1 MPQWLKNPVHLF
13 SDMKIPASKLRRTNT
28 SFSWTSVCLYIMLIR
43 AFSWNAN
50 DTGSKNSK
58 SKSRK
63 MTLIWRLLQ
72 IINTCS
78 KLRVKTLWY
87 SLTCFTPLQ
96 PLISLTDK
104 NILRLLRKMF
114 FEYKQSR
121 NLSAWKYNYSS
132 VGFRIIFHEIFK
144 YIQLL
149 KLPFKRTSRDGLNKK
164 SKLDIPLELDTLHIP
179 SSLKK

>member
-43 AFSWNAN
+43 AFSWKAN

-87 SLTCFTPLQ
+87 SLTRFTPSQ

-121 NLSAWKYNYSS
+121 NLSAWKYKLL
-132 VGFRIIFHEIFK
+132 FRRFSNNF
-144 YIQLL
+144 
-149 KLPFKRTSRDGLNKK
+149 PRNF
-164 SKLDIPLELDTLHIP
+164 
-179 SSLKK
+179 